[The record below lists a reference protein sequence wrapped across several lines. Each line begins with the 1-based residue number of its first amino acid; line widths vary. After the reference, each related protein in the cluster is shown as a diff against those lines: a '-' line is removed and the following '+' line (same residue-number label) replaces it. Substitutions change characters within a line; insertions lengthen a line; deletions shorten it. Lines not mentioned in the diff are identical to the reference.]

1 MFYPIFSWLLATPLF
16 IPTDN
21 RPPTIYSILNM
32 LVNNFDAEKETR
44 IPDLAKAG
52 REKIFDFDYPLTDKI
67 KKEDFEIMILNHY
80 MMRRIG
86 FETVTAFKIQLN
98 VKLNEI
104 MPLYN
109 KMFDALEN
117 WNIFDDGEKTTR
129 YGNENKTN
137 KTSNTLTNESTT
149 ETNTTS
155 DRRESNTPQNR
166 LEEVQSGE
174 YVTNYNY
181 DTDKSNGSDKSKSK
195 GTANSNEINNYKE
208 SVKKSP
214 ADKVSILK
222 EIQENIK
229 NIYTLIFNDLD
240 ILFYIFP

>member
-21 RPPTIYSILNM
+21 RPPTIYDILNSI
-32 LVNNFDAEKETR
+32 VNFNTEDKTK
-44 IPDLAKAG
+44 IKDLAKAG
-52 REKIFDFDYPLTDKI
+52 HDKIFNFDYPLSEKVN
-67 KKEDFEIMILNHY
+67 KEKFECNIFNHFL
-80 MMRRIG
+80 MRRIG
-86 FETVTAFKIQLN
+86 YETFTAFQIQLN
-98 VKLNEI
+98 AKLNEI
-104 MPLYN
+104 MPIYN
-109 KMFDALEN
+109 KMFDVLEN
-117 WNIFDDGEKTTR
+117 WNIFEDGEKTNR

-137 KTSNTLTNESTT
+137 NTSNTLTNESTT

-181 DTDKSNGSDKSKSK
+181 DTDKSNGSDKSESK

-208 SVKKSP
+208 SVEKSP
-214 ADKVSILK
+214 ADKIAIMKEMQESIK
-222 EIQENIK
+222 S
-229 NIYTLIFNDLD
+229 IYTLIYKDLES
-240 ILFYIFP
+240 LFYLIP

>member
-21 RPPTIYSILNM
+21 RPPTIYDILNSI
-32 LVNNFDAEKETR
+32 VNFNTEDKTK
-44 IPDLAKAG
+44 IKDLAKAG
-52 REKIFDFDYPLTDKI
+52 HNKIFNFDYPLSEKVN
-67 KKEDFEIMILNHY
+67 KEKFECNILNHFL
-80 MMRRIG
+80 MRRIG
-86 FETVTAFKIQLN
+86 YETFTAFQIQLN
-98 VKLNEI
+98 TKLNEI

-117 WNIFDDGEKTTR
+117 WNIFEDGEKTNR

-137 KTSNTLTNESTT
+137 NTSNTLTNESTT

-181 DTDKSNGSDKSKSK
+181 DTDKSNGSDKSESK

-208 SVKKSP
+208 SVEKSP
-214 ADKVSILK
+214 ADKIAIMK
-222 EIQENIK
+222 EMQENIK
-229 NIYTLIFNDLD
+229 SIYTLIYKDLES
-240 ILFYIFP
+240 LFYLIP